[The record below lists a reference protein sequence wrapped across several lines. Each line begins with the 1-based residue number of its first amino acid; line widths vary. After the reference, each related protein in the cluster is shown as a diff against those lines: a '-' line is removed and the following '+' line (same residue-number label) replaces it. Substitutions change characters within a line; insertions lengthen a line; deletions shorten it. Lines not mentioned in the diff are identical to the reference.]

1 MGFIINPY
9 LVQPSGDADAQA
21 FITAAGITDST
32 QKSAIETLVTDLKTY
47 GIWTKMKALYPFV
60 GGTATTHKYNLK
72 DPQDTNAAYRLTFAG
87 GWTHASTGALPNGTN
102 AYADAYITNSAM
114 SYTSTHL
121 SVYSRTNAVTTGV
134 SIGNSTNQYCLMY
147 LRYTGDNFYSGINS
161 PSYMNATITDSRGHF
176 LATRRGNT
184 DSEAYRNGV
193 SIATSTTAMANDNT
207 TMYLGAGYRQNVG
220 TIGYDNRELAFASI
234 GDGLNDTEAA
244 NFYTAVQAF
253 QTTLGRNV

>member
-9 LVQPSGDADAQA
+9 AFGVAGDADANA
-21 FITAAGITDST
+21 FIAAAGITDST
-32 QKSAIETLVTDLKTY
+32 QKSAIQTLVTDLKTY

-121 SVYSRTNAVTTGV
+121 SLYSRTDAATAG
-134 SIGNSTNQYCLMY
+134 IAMGNTTNQYCMF
-147 LRYTGDNFYSGINS
+147 YTRNSGNFQMAVNAAGFNS
-161 PSYMNATITDSRGHF
+161 AATANSQGHYI
-176 LATRRGNT
+176 ATRTGA
-184 DSEAYRNGV
+184 SASKGYKNGTTL
-193 SIATSTTAMANDNT
+193 ITSTSAVANDNT
-207 TMYLGAGYRQNVG
+207 TMYLAAAYRQNVG
-220 TIGYDNRELAFASI
+220 ALGYDNKEIAFASI